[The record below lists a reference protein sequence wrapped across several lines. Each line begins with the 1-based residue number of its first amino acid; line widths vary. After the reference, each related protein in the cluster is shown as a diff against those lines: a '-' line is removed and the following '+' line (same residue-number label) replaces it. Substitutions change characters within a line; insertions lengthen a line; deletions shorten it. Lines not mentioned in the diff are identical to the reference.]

1 MLCCF
6 VFQALNIFDH
16 NVNLSSA
23 VSILLVLV
31 SRAVSTFKISQGCL
45 STPTANIF
53 VDFFGD
59 KEEFGGFKAVNLHL
73 VGRLD

>member
-1 MLCCF
+1 M
-6 VFQALNIFDH
+6 
-16 NVNLSSA
+16 NLSSA

-45 STPTANIF
+45 STPTANMF
-53 VDFFGD
+53 LDFFCV
-59 KEEFGGFKAVNLHL
+59 KEEFGGFEIVNLHL